1 LGRQQGI
8 GLLSKP
14 DTETTMTRMKLVTAA
29 ALMAAILPLATASPS
44 LAAGRGPGEC
54 TPPAGDAVGAAGP
67 AMSGGQLMAGVGQ
80 CRPVGGWHQTN
91 TYGYQG
97 PGYGHDERGWGAPA
111 PAYAP
116 NGY

>member
-1 LGRQQGI
+1 
-8 GLLSKP
+8 
-14 DTETTMTRMKLVTAA
+14 MTRMKLLSAA

-54 TPPAGDAVGAAGP
+54 TPASGDAVGAAGP

-80 CRPVGGWHQTN
+80 CRPIGDWHSANTN

-97 PGYGHDERGWGAPA
+97 PRYGYGEPSWGAPA
-111 PAYAP
+111 HGPHEY
-116 NGY
+116 